1 MRKYD
6 TILFDLDGTILDTLP
21 DLWHSANYALNQLGY
36 PVRSFEEV
44 RTFVGNGVGM
54 LMRRALPLGTDDT
67 VWRESVRLQKEYYM
81 GHLSVDTVPYEGI
94 TDFLRNI
101 KAEGFTIGVVSNKF
115 DSAVQKLINIYFPG
129 VFGKVTGSREDMPLK
144 PDPALSDMIISSL
157 GSSRERTIY
166 VGDSEVDFDT
176 SVNGHMRLI
185 MVDWGFRPRT
195 ELEKTGAEFIV
206 SDTAELHTLIH
217 RITE

>member
-54 LMRRALPLGTDDT
+54 LMRRALPLGTNDT

-115 DSAVQKLINIYFPG
+115 DSAVQELINIYFPG
-129 VFGKVTGSREDMPLK
+129 VFGKVTGSRENMPLK

-166 VGDSEVDFDT
+166 VGDSEVDFQT
-176 SVNGHMRLI
+176 AVNSELPCISVL
-185 MVDWGFRPRT
+185 WGFRDKDYLMDIGATIFADKPSDV
-195 ELEKTGAEFIV
+195 LEM
-206 SDTAELHTLIH
+206 LHFCCT
-217 RITE
+217 